1 MRRLLA
7 TAEKEA
13 RILGRDRAGLAVL
26 FLMPAVL
33 VTVVAVVQ
41 EAALRLMATP
51 TLQIVLIDQDD
62 GGEIGPSLKRGLADA
77 GVFDVLD
84 RIDGQVPDI
93 ETVRPRVAKGRYQ
106 GALVLAPGATARA
119 RERAD
124 KLVEGLVAGRLPAPA
139 PLPGT
144 DVTVVADPALPEAY
158 RKLLS
163 NTTGAVLQG
172 IETRFIVRGFAKSME
187 TRVKEKIRAEM
198 PSLAGLAG
206 TFKLPDFAM
215 PDRPGTL
222 LAVDEV
228 AAAKEAWITEVP
240 SSAQHNVPAWTI
252 FAMFLI
258 VIPLAGTMIHE
269 RREGT
274 LRRLLVIPGA
284 FVPVV
289 LGKALLYLGVC
300 VAQFALMFAIG
311 LWVLPLLGVPALD
324 LGGAPLGL
332 LLLALATGVAAV
344 SFGMAVGAVARTPE
358 QASMFGATLVVIAA
372 AVGGVML
379 PTFLM
384 PKAMQQAAQF
394 SPLGQ
399 AQQGF
404 LDLLMRGAG
413 VVDVLPNIGWLA
425 LSAAVGTAVALTFYR
440 QRD

>member
-7 TAEKEA
+7 TAGKEA

-41 EAALRLMATP
+41 EAALRLMGAP
-51 TLQIVLIDQDD
+51 NLKIVLIDQD
-62 GGEIGPSLKRGLADA
+62 GGEVGQALRRGLTDA

-84 RIDGQVPDI
+84 QVDGQPPQIDN
-93 ETVRPRVAKGRYQ
+93 VRPAVAKGRFQ
-106 GALVLAPGATARA
+106 GALVLAPGTT
-119 RERAD
+119 ERAMERAGR
-124 KLVEGLVAGRLPAPA
+124 LVDDLVAGRLPTPG
-139 PLPGT
+139 PVPGT

-158 RKLLS
+158 RKLLR

-172 IETRFIVRGFAKSME
+172 IETRFIVRGFAKTME
-187 TRVKEKIRAEM
+187 ARMLDRIRAEV
-198 PSLAGLAG
+198 PAVAALAGSI
-206 TFKLPDFAM
+206 KLPDFAM
-215 PDRPGTL
+215 PDRPGSL
-222 LAVDEV
+222 LAVEEV
-228 AAAKEAWITEVP
+228 AAAKEAWISEVP

-300 VAQFALMFAIG
+300 LAQFALMFAIG
-311 LWVLPLLGVPALD
+311 LWLLPLLGVPALD
-324 LGGAPLGL
+324 LGPAPGGL
-332 LLLALATGVAAV
+332 LLLGLATGTAAV
-344 SFGMAVGAVARTPE
+344 AFGMAVGAVARTPE

-384 PKAMQQAAQF
+384 PKAMQQIAIV
-394 SPLGQ
+394 SPLGR

-413 VVDVLPNIGWLA
+413 TGDILPHVAWLA
-425 LSAAVGTAVALTFYR
+425 AFAAVGTAVALTFYR